1 MSFSTHASF
10 STNYWTLGS
19 MQSPSHS
26 SSMTSVYASSGSQIS
41 VPLHQH
47 LEQGPE
53 GIGSIQREKETVQC
67 LNDHLSYLERVRSLE
82 ADNRLKSKMQEHL
95 EKTGSQVR
103 GWRHYFKIIDLRAQ
117 IFASS
122 ADNACIILQI
132 DNACLAAEDLRLKYE
147 MELAMRQ
154 SVESDINGLQ
164 KVDDIDITWLQLDTE
179 IEAVKG
185 ELVFMKKNHNEEEN
199 GL

>member
-1 MSFSTHASF
+1 A
-10 STNYWTLGS
+10 WLA
-19 MQSPSHS
+19 
-26 SSMTSVYASSGSQIS
+26 SSMASVYASSGSQIS

-47 LEQGPE
+47 LGQLVVQGSR
-53 GIGSIQREKETVQC
+53 GHRDIQREKETVQC
-67 LNDHLSYLERVRSLE
+67 LNDNLSSIWRG
-82 ADNRLKSKMQEHL
+82 KMQEHL
-95 EKTGSQVR
+95 EKTGPKVR

-122 ADNACIILQI
+122 VDNACIIVQI

-154 SVESDINGLQ
+154 SVESDISGLQ